1 MTKAQETPSGRVAG
15 LLVLCATGALLGF
28 AGCGEKQLNT
38 AKVEKLIKQ
47 TFESHNLARKGA
59 SVTCPKDRKVKKG
72 DTFTCQLRGF
82 KPSERATAT
91 VTQTDDKA
99 HIKVEVR
106 GLPPR

>member
-1 MTKAQETPSGRVAG
+1 VTLDHR
-15 LLVLCATGALLGF
+15 LLALCAVGALLGF

-38 AKVEKLIKQ
+38 AKVENLIKQ
-47 TFESHNLARKGA
+47 GLESRNLALKGA

-72 DTFTCQLRGF
+72 DTFTCQLEGF
-82 KPSERATAT
+82 KPSAGPTAT